1 MSIIMKYAIVAFIT
15 ITMCTLYYFVV
26 MKPVKKL
33 KQRFQ
38 KIKKDVNINANMY
51 MTDINA
57 YEARNNEL
65 LNSLEK
71 LISETDPF
79 FKELISEMQLT
90 RNHLMARIRKARC
103 SRQYADLQRQ
113 FVEINSILGK
123 YHIPI
128 HDEYGRLIEIS
139 QRVNILVDKC
149 RECCQESIDD
159 ALDRKHGNNS
169 DKSYI
174 MEYDYNM
181 LSDKKIIYYNK
192 I

>member
-1 MSIIMKYAIVAFIT
+1 MSIIIKYAIVAFIT

-33 KQRFQ
+33 KQKFQ

-51 MTDINA
+51 MTDINE
-57 YEARNNEL
+57 YETRNNEL

-71 LISETDPF
+71 LISETNPF

-90 RNHLMARIRKARC
+90 RNHLMERNRKTRC
-103 SRQYADLQRQ
+103 SRQYVDLQRQ

-128 HDEYGRLIEIS
+128 HDEYGRLIEIN

-174 MEYDYNM
+174 MDYDYNM
-181 LSDKKIIYYNK
+181 LSDKKII
-192 I
+192 